1 MPQSQEVVKL
11 RLRGKG
17 SGFKEGPKQ
26 EESKEPLHLCI
37 SSRFYPQYTTACN
50 KIEQLLLNV
59 YEEYK
64 KHCEKQRRDI
74 KPVYPGGILQ
84 IKKYETVT
92 GRRTQ
97 IQPLPNQYPQNSTNP
112 QAINQKQNHEM
123 QSQFYGQHENIEGNQ
138 MVMGVKQYVPMM
150 PIRRQSD

>member
-37 SSRFYPQYTTACN
+37 SSRFFPQYTTACS

-59 YEEYK
+59 YEDYK
-64 KHCEKQRRDI
+64 KHCEKLRRDI
-74 KPVYPGGILQ
+74 KPIYPGGIL
-84 IKKYETVT
+84 
-92 GRRTQ
+92 
-97 IQPLPNQYPQNSTNP
+97 
-112 QAINQKQNHEM
+112 
-123 QSQFYGQHENIEGNQ
+123 
-138 MVMGVKQYVPMM
+138 
-150 PIRRQSD
+150 

>member
-37 SSRFYPQYTTACN
+37 SSRFFPQYMTACN

-64 KHCEKQRRDI
+64 KHCERQRRDI
-74 KPVYPGGILQ
+74 RPINPGGILQ

-97 IQPLPNQYPQNSTNP
+97 IQPLPNTYPQNSTSSS
-112 QAINQKQNHEM
+112 AI
-123 QSQFYGQHENIEGNQ
+123 
-138 MVMGVKQYVPMM
+138 P
-150 PIRRQSD
+150 